1 VALGVGAA
9 ALIGAFSPTLK
20 ATVAQA
26 ATQTAGAGPGPGGF
40 AAFGQGTVQA
50 GSTAVSLGAPVGLGL
65 ILLAVALALAGGL
78 LSGAVGGLRA
88 ARLRPA
94 EALRHID

>member
-1 VALGVGAA
+1 MALGLGAA
-9 ALIGAFSPTLK
+9 ALIGALSPTLK

-26 ATQTAGAGPGPGGF
+26 AQSTGPGPGAF
-40 AAFGQGTVQA
+40 AAFGQGSVQA
-50 GSTAVSLGAPVGLGL
+50 GSTAVSLGAPVGVGL

-78 LSGAVGGLRA
+78 ISGAVGGLRA

>member
-1 VALGVGAA
+1 MLCRDVMKRDVRCATAQ
-9 ALIGAFSPTLK
+9 

-26 ATQTAGAGPGPGGF
+26 ASQVSGPGG
-40 AAFGQGTVQA
+40 AAFTPFGQGAVQA
-50 GSTAVSLGAPVGLGL
+50 GSTTVTLGAPVSVGL

-78 LSGAVGGLRA
+78 LSGAIGGLRA

-94 EALRHID
+94 EALRHLD

>member
-1 VALGVGAA
+1 MITA
-9 ALIGAFSPTLK
+9 ISPSLK

-26 ATQTAGAGPGPGGF
+26 ATTGPRII
-40 AAFGQGTVQA
+40 AFGQGSATTS
-50 GSTAVSLGAPVGLGL
+50 GSTQVSLTAPVSVGL
-65 ILLAVALALAGGL
+65 ILLAVALAIAGGL